1 MKKICL
7 LILIIISA
15 ALMFACVTDSDN
27 ESPEIPSNP
36 VEEGGNSFKRVSVKE
51 AEELFDGFRRD
62 ERCSRK
68 TCRIFHFGIYL
79 LKNRLPKATVRE
91 PVLFHPVYLKIFKMS
106 CTTRQSMIFS
116 SMTSPSTSVSPSSK
130 TSILTFSARYSSV

>member
-7 LILIIISA
+7 MILILTA
-15 ALMFACVTDSDN
+15 ALLFACVPDSDN
-27 ESPEIPSNP
+27 ESPEIPSEP
-36 VEEGGNSFKRVSVKE
+36 AEERDDFFKRVSVKE

-79 LKNRLPKATVRE
+79 LKNRLPKATIRE
-91 PVLFHPVYLKIFKMS
+91 PVLFHPVYLKIFKTS